1 MSNLDSKTLSF
12 IQSRVEK
19 VSPQSI
25 NAVLALAEEGATVP
39 FIARYR
45 KEKTGN
51 LDEVQIREVIDSFQE
66 FGELVKRKT
75 FVLQEI
81 EKQGNLT
88 DDLKKR
94 IEASSSLPEVEELYR
109 PFKRKKK
116 TKATLAREAGLGP
129 LADWIWG
136 LAHGEVKDETTLE
149 VKAKDFVSAAKG
161 YATYEEALRGA
172 QHILVEKVSNDP
184 DLRSLV
190 REELF
195 DRGQIKSEKTKD
207 FKSNSKYSMYAE
219 FSEPIK
225 TIQTKKASHRYL
237 ALRRGWQEGELKVS
251 IEGDEGRLQGAFEGF
266 CMSQSS
272 QADAFM
278 KEVAK
283 HALAVHVMP
292 SIVNELH
299 SMLKEKADGFA
310 IEVFA
315 ENVKRVLM
323 SSPFGSKVVL
333 GVDPGIRTGCK
344 IALVDKGGNYV
355 SDTVLH
361 IEGEGSKE
369 KAKTLFGEVLK
380 QIKSTSS

>member
-207 FKSNSKYSMYAE
+207 FK
-219 FSEPIK
+219 PI
-225 TIQTKKASHRYL
+225 
-237 ALRRGWQEGELKVS
+237 
-251 IEGDEGRLQGAFEGF
+251 
-266 CMSQSS
+266 
-272 QADAFM
+272 
-278 KEVAK
+278 
-283 HALAVHVMP
+283 
-292 SIVNELH
+292 
-299 SMLKEKADGFA
+299 
-310 IEVFA
+310 
-315 ENVKRVLM
+315 
-323 SSPFGSKVVL
+323 
-333 GVDPGIRTGCK
+333 
-344 IALVDKGGNYV
+344 
-355 SDTVLH
+355 
-361 IEGEGSKE
+361 
-369 KAKTLFGEVLK
+369 
-380 QIKSTSS
+380 